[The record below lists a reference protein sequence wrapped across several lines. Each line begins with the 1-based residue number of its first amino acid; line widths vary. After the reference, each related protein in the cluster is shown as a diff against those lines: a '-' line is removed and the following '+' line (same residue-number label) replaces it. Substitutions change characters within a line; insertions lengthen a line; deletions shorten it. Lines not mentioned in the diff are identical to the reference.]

1 MAHRGDVRD
10 GDRRAAGAHR
20 QDRADGASLRA
31 VADVMTHTVVA
42 VGRQATFKDV
52 AENMHEWRVSGMP
65 VVEADGR
72 VIGVVTEADLLA
84 KEEYRDG
91 VPNLN
96 EPRERMERLLKSGA
110 LTAGEMMSTPAVSVH
125 QDARVTEAAR
135 IMAWK
140 GVKRLP
146 VVDGAGRLVGIVSRS
161 DLLKVFLRSDEEIAE
176 EIRQEVLGLLPD
188 AAPTLRVQV
197 DEGLATVRGTLD
209 DRSLVPVAAR
219 LIRSVEGVVD
229 VDFDLD

>member
-1 MAHRGDVRD
+1 
-10 GDRRAAGAHR
+10 
-20 QDRADGASLRA
+20 
-31 VADVMTHTVVA
+31 MTHTVVA

-110 LTAGEMMSTPAVSVH
+110 LTAGEMMSTPAISVH

>member
-10 GDRRAAGAHR
+10 RDRRAAGAHR

-110 LTAGEMMSTPAVSVH
+110 LTAGEMMSTPAISVH

>member
-1 MAHRGDVRD
+1 
-10 GDRRAAGAHR
+10 
-20 QDRADGASLRA
+20 
-31 VADVMTHTVVA
+31 MTHTVVA